1 MNAISYPLLVGGKP
15 FHSAEAFVPISY
27 ESMIL
32 FAAIGAVVGMLVQNR
47 LPQFYDPVFFGRSFS
62 RASDDGFFLSVGSRD
77 AMFDKAVTPY
87 LLIELGA
94 VEVQYL
100 SD

>member
-1 MNAISYPLLVGGKP
+1 M
-15 FHSAEAFVPISY
+15 PISY

-32 FAAIGAVVGMLVQNR
+32 FAAIGAVVGMLVQNG

-62 RASDDGFFLSVGSRD
+62 RATDDGFFLQSESKD
-77 AMFDKAVTPY
+77 AMFDKAVTPG
-87 LLIELGA
+87 LLSELGG
-94 VEVQYL
+94 VEIQYL